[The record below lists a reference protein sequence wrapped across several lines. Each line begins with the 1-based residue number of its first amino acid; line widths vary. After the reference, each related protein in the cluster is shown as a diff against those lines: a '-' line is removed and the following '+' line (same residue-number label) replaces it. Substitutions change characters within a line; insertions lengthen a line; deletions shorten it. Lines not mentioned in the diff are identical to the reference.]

1 MVDRST
7 DSSDAMVVFRLASS
21 SLVGAALALMDSS
34 TATCTVSVV
43 VGGTV
48 GTVVGFGVVERDR
61 LNRGRRMAVGTP
73 VGAPVGAHV
82 LLIGAAS
89 WNM

>member
-7 DSSDAMVVFRLASS
+7 DSSDAIVVFRVALS

-48 GTVVGFGVVERDR
+48 GTVVGFGVV
-61 LNRGRRMAVGTP
+61 VGIVGVVGV
-73 VGAPVGAHV
+73 VGAF
-82 LLIGAAS
+82 GAAAG
-89 WNM
+89 

>member
-1 MVDRST
+1 VRNRSRDPRRRCAAAVVASTTVEVTVKSRMVDRST
-7 DSSDAMVVFRLASS
+7 DSSDAIVVFRVALS

-48 GTVVGFGVVERDR
+48 GTVVGFGVV
-61 LNRGRRMAVGTP
+61 
-73 VGAPVGAHV
+73 GAG
-82 LLIGAAS
+82 IG
-89 WNM
+89 